1 MTLEQVTRLSHE
13 VPEKHIVKEL
23 ENAIILHKEY
33 NTEQTKL
40 KVLTYCMMVISND
53 MCKRN
58 GVEKTIIELKN
69 LSQISDRL
77 NGCNN

>member
-1 MTLEQVTRLSHE
+1 MTLEQITRLSAE
-13 VPEKHIVKEL
+13 VPEKYTIKEL
-23 ENAIILHKEY
+23 EIAIALHKEY
-33 NTEQTKL
+33 NSEETKL
-40 KVLTYCMMVISND
+40 KVLTMCMMLISGD

-77 NGCNN
+77 NNCKN